1 MKPPQP
7 ARIIASLMSTGL
19 VVTQAL
25 APAAFAQTG
34 PVTNAEHANKGQKCA
49 SWEDLRQ
56 LKPGEKIQVIQKDL
70 KSRTGSFVCFSD
82 DSVSL
87 KAPNGDK
94 NVSRIGV
101 LRVSRHGG
109 KRLRKALIGAAA
121 AGGAGAEIGAAAGEC
136 SNNS

>member
-1 MKPPQP
+1 MKSPQS
-7 ARIIASLMSTGL
+7 AKIIAPLMSTGL
-19 VVTQAL
+19 VVTRAL

-34 PVTNAEHANKGQKCA
+34 PVTNREHANKGQKCA
-49 SWEDLRQ
+49 SWEDLRL
-56 LKPGEKIQVIQKDL
+56 LKLGEKIQVIQKDL

-94 NVSRIGV
+94 NVSRIEV